1 MFFYSREIVVLW
13 NAIVSLCCDD
23 GWLPDVEW
31 RVLAKTIPPN
41 LLVRIGLR
49 LTHSF
54 VWSGDTLKAQQDLSV
69 KLRIT
74 IQWCSCLTSMPHTG
88 TSPQIRVSNLNH
100 VTFNNHHI
108 SEHTCERRI
117 SWLSLWKLLHICTLF
132 IEYARVFHLNLWAPG
147 EEQTP
152 GAFSTQNLICVSEA
166 LADAERSSALQSQEK
181 DILWFTALCPQKHLP
196 GAAEMPKNEYDS
208 PPNDSVRWLHSV
220 KWTLKQNLKK
230 VLVNIF

>member
-1 MFFYSREIVVLW
+1 MKRHCLIVLW
-13 NAIVSLCCDD
+13 WWLATWRWMASPCKNHSPESPGENWAETDSLVCVKWRHAEGSAGSLCQAPDHD
-23 GWLPDVEW
+23 SVVFLPHFH
-31 RVLAKTIPPN
+31 A
-41 LLVRIGLR
+41 
-49 LTHSF
+49 THWH
-54 VWSGDTLKAQQDLSV
+54 VTADTSLK
-69 KLRIT
+69 
-74 IQWCSCLTSMPHTG
+74 
-88 TSPQIRVSNLNH
+88 LNH